1 MKKRTLAMLL
11 IVTVCFMFLL
21 AINVK
26 AANNGTE
33 VVEPG
38 SANAINNYLKTLSG
52 GETINLKE
60 NSTYQEDNV
69 EISKSVTIDGHGA
82 TINGKITVLASN
94 STVILKNMTLKFE
107 EGKPIVLLNIGGKG
121 NTVKVENVTFVG
133 GENAI
138 TINNLEQ
145 SVTLDSVNMSK
156 FYGKALYSDSVKNL
170 IVKNSSFDA
179 SGTVNAGDHTSVESR
194 RAGSAIDLNFGNSV
208 SGVEVE
214 NIIIENNK
222 FSNVKLAEGEDLSQS
237 TAGAIKIKIKNS
249 DKVTSMGKVEVKNNE
264 FVDNLRDIVV
274 GTQSVSG
281 GTAFDSAKFDMVLSG
296 NTRTINGKTLKEVKV
311 TNNTLTGSE
320 EERTE
325 TIPSNV
331 TTTKDFSAK
340 IKITIG
346 EKVFEVTKGTTLSEL
361 DLTDIKTREG
371 YIFKHFVIKDTDEIV
386 SETQG
391 LISDVTLSAVFE
403 EETTSEEQ
411 PTGDNETQE
420 ENTNKVNEENL
431 ENPQTG
437 DNILT
442 YVALAGISVLVITL
456 VIRKIR

>member
-1 MKKRTLAMLL
+1 
-11 IVTVCFMFLL
+11 
-21 AINVK
+21 
-26 AANNGTE
+26 
-33 VVEPG
+33 
-38 SANAINNYLKTLSG
+38 
-52 GETINLKE
+52 
-60 NSTYQEDNV
+60 
-69 EISKSVTIDGHGA
+69 
-82 TINGKITVLASN
+82 
-94 STVILKNMTLKFE
+94 
-107 EGKPIVLLNIGGKG
+107 
-121 NTVKVENVTFVG
+121 
-133 GENAI
+133 
-138 TINNLEQ
+138 
-145 SVTLDSVNMSK
+145 MSK